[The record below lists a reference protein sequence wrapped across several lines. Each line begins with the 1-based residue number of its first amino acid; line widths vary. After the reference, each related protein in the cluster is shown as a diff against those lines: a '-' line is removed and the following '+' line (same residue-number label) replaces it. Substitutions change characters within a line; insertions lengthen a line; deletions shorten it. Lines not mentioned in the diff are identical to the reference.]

1 MVRFVQSQ
9 FMFKKIL
16 IGSSAL
22 IALVLVAAI
31 VLPIVYKDKIKSLA
45 VAEINK
51 SLQAT
56 VSLSD
61 VSLSLF
67 RNFPNFSFSMEDF
80 TIINHAPF
88 EGDTLAHM
96 GDFRFEIDL
105 MSVLRG
111 DDLNI
116 KSIAIADA
124 HFNLKMLA
132 DESVNWDITIADT
145 TQVEDTTASAFTFG
159 IQKYSLKNV
168 NLTYEDAFYK
178 QKAVIKGMDHIGTG
192 DFTLDDFILK
202 TKTEIASLDYSYE
215 GVKYISKAKGKFDVP
230 VAINMPG
237 FSFTFTENDLY
248 LNELNLKF
256 AGVVAMPNDD
266 ISMDL
271 AFNTPQSDFRA
282 LLSVV
287 PGVFNEYFED
297 IKTSGKFIFD
307 GKMKGV
313 YNDTSMPAFDFKLLV
328 DKGYFQYPD
337 LPAAVKNIG
346 MDLHIA
352 NPNGNLDAT
361 VVDLK
366 TLSLDLGGNPFSMRL
381 LTSHPLSDPRID
393 ASVKANINLAEVKNW
408 YPIEA
413 VKALEGR
420 ISADLTAKGKMSAID
435 QKRFSDFVLDG
446 QMTLTDF
453 HTTYEGL
460 EQGVD
465 IKKARLRFS
474 PQFVSLD
481 EFAVQMGSSD
491 FQANGRI
498 DNLVQYYFDADVLR
512 GTFNTSSKVLN
523 LNELMGD
530 GEVAS
535 SEASAADSSTL
546 EVFEI
551 PANID
556 FALNANY
563 KKVIYDNM
571 DISNVVGA
579 LVLRDQ
585 AIGFKDVSMNLLGGT
600 MQMGGTYDSKDIK
613 KPAIDFNLALQAFG
627 VQEIFKTFV
636 TMQKVAPIAQYT
648 SGNLS
653 TGFDLEGVLL
663 KDMSPD
669 LQTLSGGGFLKIPRA
684 TISGYKPLEMLA
696 DVLKLDKLRK
706 MMISDVQLSFEFE
719 NGRLYVRP
727 FDIQYQDIKFT
738 IFGSNGFD
746 QTLDYTINLA
756 IPRTQLGTANTFLTG
771 ISKQAAAKG
780 IDLNLSPIINIKVH
794 LTGTHTNPKITADL
808 GDTAGDA
815 AANLKQ
821 QAIDEL
827 ARRKKELEDKAKAE
841 AERLKQEIAGKK
853 DELEKKARQEL
864 DKKRQQAKAEADK
877 LLADAKVQS
886 DRLRAEGK
894 RAADVIR
901 KEGDAAVQKLVAE
914 AGSNPLKK
922 LAAEKAGEQLK
933 KQAETRAQQAERE
946 ANTRADQLMAQAQAR
961 VNQLFNP

>member
-1 MVRFVQSQ
+1 
-9 FMFKKIL
+9 
-16 IGSSAL
+16 
-22 IALVLVAAI
+22 
-31 VLPIVYKDKIKSLA
+31 
-45 VAEINK
+45 
-51 SLQAT
+51 
-56 VSLSD
+56 
-61 VSLSLF
+61 
-67 RNFPNFSFSMEDF
+67 
-80 TIINHAPF
+80 
-88 EGDTLAHM
+88 
-96 GDFRFEIDL
+96 
-105 MSVLRG
+105 
-111 DDLNI
+111 
-116 KSIAIADA
+116 
-124 HFNLKMLA
+124 
-132 DESVNWDITIADT
+132 
-145 TQVEDTTASAFTFG
+145 
-159 IQKYSLKNV
+159 
-168 NLTYEDAFYK
+168 
-178 QKAVIKGMDHIGTG
+178 
-192 DFTLDDFILK
+192 
-202 TKTEIASLDYSYE
+202 
-215 GVKYISKAKGKFDVP
+215 
-230 VAINMPG
+230 
-237 FSFTFTENDLY
+237 
-248 LNELNLKF
+248 
-256 AGVVAMPNDD
+256 
-266 ISMDL
+266 
-271 AFNTPQSDFRA
+271 
-282 LLSVV
+282 
-287 PGVFNEYFED
+287 
-297 IKTSGKFIFD
+297 
-307 GKMKGV
+307 
-313 YNDTSMPAFDFKLLV
+313 
-328 DKGYFQYPD
+328 
-337 LPAAVKNIG
+337 
-346 MDLHIA
+346 
-352 NPNGNLDAT
+352 
-361 VVDLK
+361 
-366 TLSLDLGGNPFSMRL
+366 
-381 LTSHPLSDPRID
+381 
-393 ASVKANINLAEVKNW
+393 
-408 YPIEA
+408 
-413 VKALEGR
+413 
-420 ISADLTAKGKMSAID
+420 
-435 QKRFSDFVLDG
+435 
-446 QMTLTDF
+446 
-453 HTTYEGL
+453 
-460 EQGVD
+460 
-465 IKKARLRFS
+465 
-474 PQFVSLD
+474 
-481 EFAVQMGSSD
+481 
-491 FQANGRI
+491 
-498 DNLVQYYFDADVLR
+498 
-512 GTFNTSSKVLN
+512 
-523 LNELMGD
+523 
-530 GEVAS
+530 
-535 SEASAADSSTL
+535 
-546 EVFEI
+546 
-551 PANID
+551 
-556 FALNANY
+556 
-563 KKVIYDNM
+563 
-571 DISNVVGA
+571 
-579 LVLRDQ
+579 
-585 AIGFKDVSMNLLGGT
+585 